1 MADKLSEEQVAELK
15 QSFNEFDK
23 DGGGTIRNPK
33 LIKIIRKKDRYLS
46 RNLESIL
53 DLFWVRLA
61 VAVSLLSNWYLQ
73 FWKIDLILD

>member
-53 DLFWVRLA
+53 DLF
-61 VAVSLLSNWYLQ
+61 
-73 FWKIDLILD
+73 